1 MAKYTPTATY
11 DDANLILRLYDMR
24 REERMREAR
33 AWFTGNFHASTM
45 EEFLKLCPLGP
56 KENANYRQV
65 ISYWDM
71 AASFV
76 TAGVLSEEL
85 FFESNRELLLTYTR
99 VEKLIPAIREANKDP
114 FALKNLEAVAKNFI
128 DWLNKRAPGT
138 YDAFAARVSNIR

>member
-1 MAKYTPTATY
+1 MAKFTPTATY

-33 AWFTGNFHASTM
+33 AWFTANFHASTM
-45 EEFLKLCPLGP
+45 EEFLKLCPLGS

-99 VEKLIPAIREANKDP
+99 VQKLIPAIRESYKDP
-114 FALKNLEAVAKNFI
+114 FFLKNLEAVAKNFI
-128 DWLNKRAPGT
+128 EWLNKRAPGS
-138 YDAFAARVSNIR
+138 YDAFAQRVSNIR

>member
-1 MAKYTPTATY
+1 MAKFSPTATF

-33 AWFTGNFHASTM
+33 AWFTANFQASTM
-45 EEFLKLCPLGP
+45 EDFLKLCPLGS

-65 ISYWDM
+65 VSYWDM

-85 FFESNRELLLTYTR
+85 FFESNRELLLVYTR
-99 VEKLIPAIREANKDP
+99 ISKLLPAIREAYKDP
-114 FALKNLEAVAKNFI
+114 CVMRSLETVAKDFI
-128 DWLNKRAPGT
+128 EWMNKRAPGS
-138 YDAFAARVSNIR
+138 YDSFAVRMSPNK